1 MGMPRSDPEKS
12 LRKLGENVRAL
23 RVRMEFSQEQLAE
36 LAELDRTYIGGL
48 ERGER
53 NATVQTLVR
62 VAKALGVSVA
72 VLCKG
77 VE

>member
-1 MGMPRSDPEKS
+1 MPRSDPEKS

-23 RVRMEFSQEQLAE
+23 RVKKELSQEQLAD
-36 LAELDRTYIGGL
+36 LAEVDRTYIGGL

-72 VLCKG
+72 LICKG

>member
-1 MGMPRSDPEKS
+1 MPRSDPEKS

>member
-1 MGMPRSDPEKS
+1 MPRSDPDKS
-12 LRKLGENVRAL
+12 LRKLGENVRTL
-23 RVRMEFSQEQLAE
+23 RAKKELSQEQLAE
-36 LAELDRTYIGGL
+36 LAEVDRTYVGGL

>member
-1 MGMPRSDPEKS
+1 MPRRAPEKS
-12 LRKLGENVRAL
+12 LKKLGENARGL
-23 RVRMEFSQEQLAE
+23 REKAGLTQEE
-36 LAELDRTYIGGL
+36 LAASADLDRTYIGGL

>member
-1 MGMPRSDPEKS
+1 MPRSDPDKS

-23 RVRMEFSQEQLAE
+23 RVKKELSQEQLAE
-36 LAELDRTYIGGL
+36 LAEVDRTYVGGL